1 MMLPEN
7 FLLYLQILLF
17 LFITPGTPRI
27 LIASYSMSYGVK
39 KSIWTALGDISANTV
54 QMIVVTFLIGSLLL
68 SYPNIMIV
76 MKWLSVSYLFY
87 LSYELFKTQVKQF
100 NPLKEVTFKNNL
112 SFFRDG
118 FVVAGLS
125 PKALIFFGAIFPNF
139 IDFNKN
145 YISQFIILAFTY
157 VVLDFITLMIYG
169 IGARKISLWLQT
181 NPQTINL
188 FSSAA
193 LLIIALITA
202 FIKF

>member
-1 MMLPEN
+1 MIPLN
-7 FLLYLQILLF
+7 FILFVQIILF
-17 LFITPGTPRI
+17 LFIIPGSPRV
-27 LIASYSMSYGVK
+27 LIVSYSMSYGIK
-39 KSIWTALGDISANTV
+39 KTVWTALGDISANTI
-54 QMIVVTFLIGSLLL
+54 QMIIVTFLIGSLLIK
-68 SYPNIMIV
+68 YPQIMIV
-76 MKWLSVSYLFY
+76 MKWLGVSYLVY

-157 VVLDFITLMIYG
+157 VILDFITLMIYG
-169 IGARKISLWLQT
+169 IGARKISLWLQA
-181 NPQTINL
+181 NPKTINL
-188 FSSAA
+188 ISSAA
-193 LLIIALITA
+193 LLIIALITV

>member
-1 MMLPEN
+1 MLPEN

-76 MKWLSVSYLFY
+76 IKWLGVTYLCY
-87 LSYELFKTQVKQF
+87 LAYELFNTKIKNFDSNKQNYSKT
-100 NPLKEVTFKNNL
+100 NI

-118 FVVAGLS
+118 FLVAGLS
-125 PKALIFFGAIFPNF
+125 PKAIIFIGAIFPNF
-139 IDFNKN
+139 MNFNDN
-145 YISQFIILAFTY
+145 YIPQFIILAITY
-157 VVLDFITLMIYG
+157 VVLDFSSLMVYAL
-169 IGARKISLWLQT
+169 GARKISLWLKA
-181 NPQTINL
+181 NPKTINYV
-188 FSSAA
+188 SSIAVV
-193 LLIIALITA
+193 IIAIIAA
-202 FIKF
+202 FIKL

>member
-1 MMLPEN
+1 MIPLN
-7 FLLYLQILLF
+7 FILFVQIILF
-17 LFITPGTPRI
+17 LFITPGSPRV
-27 LIASYSMSYGVK
+27 LIVSYSMSYGIK
-39 KSIWTALGDISANTV
+39 KTVWTALGDISANTV
-54 QMIVVTFLIGSLLL
+54 QMIIVTFVIGSLLIK
-68 SYPNIMIV
+68 YPQIMIV
-76 MKWLSVSYLFY
+76 IKWLGVSYLIY
-87 LSYELFKTQVKQF
+87 LSYELFKTKVKQF
-100 NPLKEVTFKNNL
+100 NSLKEITFKNNL

-157 VVLDFITLMIYG
+157 VLLDFITLMIYG
-169 IGARKISLWLQT
+169 LGARKISLWLQA
-181 NPQTINL
+181 NPKTINL
-188 FSSAA
+188 ISSAA

>member
-1 MMLPEN
+1 MIPLN
-7 FLLYLQILLF
+7 FILFVQIILF
-17 LFITPGTPRI
+17 LFVTPGSPRV
-27 LIASYSMSYGVK
+27 LIVSYSMSYGIRK
-39 KSIWTALGDISANTV
+39 TIWTALGDISANTV
-54 QMIVVTFLIGSLLL
+54 QMIIVTFLIGSLLIK
-68 SYPNIMIV
+68 YPQILVV
-76 MKWLSVSYLFY
+76 MKWLGVSYLVY
-87 LSYELFKTQVKQF
+87 LSYELFKTKVKQF

-157 VVLDFITLMIYG
+157 VLLDFITLMIYG
-169 IGARKISLWLQT
+169 LGARKISLWLQA
-181 NPQTINL
+181 NPKTINL
-188 FSSAA
+188 ISSVA

>member
-1 MMLPEN
+1 MIPLN
-7 FLLYLQILLF
+7 FILFVQIILF
-17 LFITPGTPRI
+17 LFITPGSPRV
-27 LIASYSMSYGVK
+27 LIVSYSMTYGIK
-39 KSIWTALGDISANTV
+39 KIVWTALGDISANTV
-54 QMIVVTFLIGSLLL
+54 QMIVVTFLIGSLLIK
-68 SYPNIMIV
+68 YPQILIV
-76 MKWLSVSYLFY
+76 MKWLGVSYLVY
-87 LSYELFKTQVKQF
+87 LSYELFKTSVKQF
-100 NPLKEVTFKNNL
+100 NSMKEIAFKNNL

-157 VVLDFITLMIYG
+157 VILDFITLMIYG
-169 IGARKISLWLQT
+169 LGARKISLWLQA
-181 NPQTINL
+181 NPKTINL
-188 FSSAA
+188 ISSAA